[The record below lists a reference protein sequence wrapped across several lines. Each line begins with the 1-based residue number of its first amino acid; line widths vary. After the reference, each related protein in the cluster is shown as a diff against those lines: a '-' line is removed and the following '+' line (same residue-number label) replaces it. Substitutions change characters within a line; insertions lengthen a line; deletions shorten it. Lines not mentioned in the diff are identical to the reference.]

1 MAMTRLTD
9 MAGLMG
15 EAVEAA
21 AVGQAMGL
29 ALLRAEMEAL
39 SKVMPGA
46 DEPEDAAQAEAR
58 HAAEEAEIEQGFDNM
73 PV

>member
-1 MAMTRLTD
+1 MAMMRLTEV
-9 MAGLMG
+9 AGLMG

-21 AVGQAMGL
+21 AAGQAMGL

-39 SKVMPGA
+39 SQVMPGA
-46 DEPEDAAQAEAR
+46 AAPEDAAEAEAR
-58 HAAEEAEIEQGFDNM
+58 HAAEEAEIEAGFDNM